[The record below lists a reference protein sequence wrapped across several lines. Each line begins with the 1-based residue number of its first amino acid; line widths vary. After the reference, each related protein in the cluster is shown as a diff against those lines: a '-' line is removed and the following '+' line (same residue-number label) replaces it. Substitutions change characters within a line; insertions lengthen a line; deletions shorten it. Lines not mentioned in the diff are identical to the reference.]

1 MRKNRRNFLKLSSIS
16 TIGLVTGIHKLSFS
30 NVPNAPIYISNRP
43 AIANRKFVSK
53 AVEAKLKEVKAAI
66 KDPEIA
72 WMFENCYPNTLDTTI
87 THQTINGKP
96 DTFVITGDIHAMWL
110 RDSTAQVW
118 PYLPLVNKDPALKI
132 LIQGLVN
139 RQTNCVLIDTYANA
153 FNISA
158 NVEDKGWQHDDTA
171 MKPELHERKW
181 EVDSLCY
188 VVRLAHG
195 YWKTTKDNSLFD
207 DNWDKAMRAIVKT
220 FKDQQR
226 KDGLGPYHFRR
237 NGSNPTDTAGFDG
250 YGNKVNPIGM
260 IASLFRPSDDGTI
273 FPFLVPSN
281 LFAVQALKQLEELY
295 TIAKPDAAFSKECH
309 LLSVEVNE
317 AIQKHAI
324 INDPE
329 FGKMYAYEIDG
340 FGSMLVMDDANV
352 PSLLSLP
359 YLNSIDS
366 NDPLYVNTR
375 KFALSK
381 RNPWFFNGKAAEGI
395 GGPHTGRDT
404 IWPMGIIVRAMTSN
418 NEEEI
423 KLCLK
428 MLKATHAETGFIHES
443 FNKDDAK
450 NFSRKWFAWAN
461 TLFGELLVN
470 LYEKRPHL
478 LKINY

>member
-1 MRKNRRNFLKLSSIS
+1 MKNDRRNFLKLSSIS
-16 TIGLVTGIHKLSFS
+16 TIGLVSGFHKFSFS
-30 NVPNAPIYISNRP
+30 NNFNTPTFTSNRP
-43 AIANRKFVSK
+43 AIASRKFNSK
-53 AVEAKLKEVKAAI
+53 AVEAKLLEVKAAV

-87 THQTINGKP
+87 THRITNGKP

-118 PYLPLVNKDPALKI
+118 PYLPLISKDPALKL

-188 VVRLAHG
+188 VIRLAHG
-195 YWKTTKDNSLFD
+195 YWKTTKNSSLFD
-207 DNWDKAMRAIVKT
+207 SNWDKAMRSIVKT

-226 KDGLGPYHFRR
+226 KNGNGPYYFRR

-295 TIAKPDAAFSKECH
+295 TVAKPDATFANECR
-309 LLSVEVNE
+309 LLSEEVNN
-317 AIQKHAI
+317 AIHKYAI

-340 FGSMLVMDDANV
+340 FGSVLMMDDANV

-359 YLNSIDS
+359 YLNSIDK

-381 RNPWFFNGKAAEGI
+381 RNPWFFDGKAAHGI

-418 NEEEI
+418 DEEEI
-423 KLCLK
+423 KDCLK
-428 MLKATHAETGFIHES
+428 MLKSTHAETGFIHES
-443 FNKDDAK
+443 FNMDDSK
-450 NFSRKWFAWAN
+450 KFSRKWFAWAN
-461 TLFGELLVN
+461 TLFGELLVT
-470 LYEKRPHL
+470 LHEKRPHL